1 MYTASLD
8 DGSKKKHMS
17 RDMGA
22 QSLESE
28 TPESKKEKGRN
39 DKDAQ
44 KLQGNTII
52 KAQTFNRRGLLIS
65 AMKGIIL
72 QSEPDE

>member
-1 MYTASLD
+1 
-8 DGSKKKHMS
+8 MS